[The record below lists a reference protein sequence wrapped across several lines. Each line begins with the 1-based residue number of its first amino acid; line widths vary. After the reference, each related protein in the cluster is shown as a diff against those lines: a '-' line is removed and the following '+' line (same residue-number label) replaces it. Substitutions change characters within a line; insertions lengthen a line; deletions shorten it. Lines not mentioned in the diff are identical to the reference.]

1 MRTRTCVPYARPKV
15 KKCQDDQFYVSRYIF
30 RHQVVYIYV
39 KFYVY
44 VKIISWQCI
53 YSYME
58 PIFSYLCKNCHPM
71 KLALF
76 HTSRPGDKLLIDQ
89 EFGNLPR
96 EKQCGV
102 SDEFLLSKWRI
113 LLKYLVCIPPI
124 YRIPGLKRWG
134 PSWAFIG
141 KNRLVRRNVLNDV
154 LTRINWN
161 TSWSG
166 TSQDWRRA
174 TYECSEANHANDKD
188 LQKIVEY
195 KHHAAI
201 LSHLENKC
209 KTIL

>member
-1 MRTRTCVPYARPKV
+1 MRARIWVLYALPNV
-15 KKCQDDQFYVSRYIF
+15 TKCQDDRFYVSQYIF
-30 RHQVVYIYV
+30 IHQVVYIYV

-44 VKIISWQCI
+44 VKTNSCQCI

-58 PIFSYLCKNCHPM
+58 PIFFPM
-71 KLALF
+71 VRAHF

-113 LLKYLVCIPPI
+113 LLKYLVRIPPI
-124 YRIPGLKRWG
+124 YCIPGLKRWG

-141 KNRLVRRNVLNDV
+141 KNRLVWRNVLNDV
-154 LTRINWN
+154 STRNWH
-161 TSWSG
+161 TSRSR
-166 TSQDWRRA
+166 TSQDSRRA
-174 TYECSEANHANDKD
+174 TYECSKANHGNDRD
-188 LQKIVEY
+188 LQKILEY

-201 LSHLENKC
+201 LSHLENKS
-209 KTIL
+209 KRIR